1 MYQDVTSRRQ
11 IAPEEEFWK
20 SVYISGASR
29 TNHKGIVEVPG
40 KLQIRGFDYNLSEVY
55 MAILFIKQILV
66 KEVPDPNNPNQTRIE
81 CFSYRKGNPPYFGTS
96 GLQCGK
102 NSQARAAVEY
112 CRPCRSNLIVAG
124 LLTKPDGDVILDES
138 GKPVFIFIRAKGI
151 KYGPVNEYLSEIY
164 QAEPLL
170 HLVSSHDDAL
180 ERSSVNTRRF
190 LTRIRVGKV
199 PTRFGDKDC
208 FHLEKV
214 KELDKEQI
222 QDLLKMATSLVSKF
236 DQKFDWS
243 QNMSSGYID
252 SSALE
257 DTPPQEIVPPIES
270 ETSRTGPEPTPPPP
284 TPSVSPPPSS
294 KPKKRGLGIDI
305 DAMIAGDDDIPF

>member
-1 MYQDVTSRRQ
+1 MYQDVTGRKQ
-11 IAPEEEFWK
+11 ILPEEEFWK

-55 MAILFIKQILV
+55 MVILFVKQILV

-124 LLTKPDGDVILDES
+124 LLTKPDGDVVLDET

-170 HLVSSHDDAL
+170 HLVSSNDDAL

-190 LTRIRVGKV
+190 LTKIRIGKV

-208 FHLEKV
+208 FYLEKV
-214 KELDKEQI
+214 KELDKDQI

-243 QNMSSGYID
+243 QNMSSGYVD
-252 SSALE
+252 SSTPPTE
-257 DTPPQEIVPPIES
+257 DTPAVVVPPPSMEAK
-270 ETSRTGPEPTPPPP
+270 TPELTPPPP
-284 TPSVSPPPSS
+284 ASSPPPAS

-305 DAMIAGDDDIPF
+305 DAMVAGDDDIPF